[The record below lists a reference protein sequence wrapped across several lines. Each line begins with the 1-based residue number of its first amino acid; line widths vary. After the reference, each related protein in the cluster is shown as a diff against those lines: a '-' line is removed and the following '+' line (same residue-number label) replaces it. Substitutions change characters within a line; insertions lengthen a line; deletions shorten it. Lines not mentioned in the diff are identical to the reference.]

1 MSPLNSRAC
10 EDLTLLPHSL
20 RVIWAWELE
29 CGGRWRPWA
38 GVTHCHARLTL
49 LLPLTP
55 DTLLLRSLGPP
66 LLLRRRERAAI
77 VGVGGGVINRAGTP
91 PPRGSTG
98 THRGHSLPPSS
109 NGVCTQP
116 AAGRDEA
123 DSPLDG

>member
-55 DTLLLRSLGPP
+55 DTLLLRPLGPP

-91 PPRGSTG
+91 PPQR
-98 THRGHSLPPSS
+98 
-109 NGVCTQP
+109 
-116 AAGRDEA
+116 
-123 DSPLDG
+123 